1 MNATTIVTLT
11 MTTLNITRQH
21 VGQALRQ
28 MRRDAQ
34 YTPSELTAINK
45 AALNLEACTW
55 QYDGEALVIESATT
69 MFKRYHVQH
78 TGCDCKA
85 GTAGRPCW
93 HMAAF
98 VLMQRA
104 AQLALTPATP
114 RKTWEQIQADAD
126 ELYS

>member
-1 MNATTIVTLT
+1 MQTIVTPT
-11 MTTLNITRQH
+11 MPALNITRQH

-28 MRRDAQ
+28 MRLDCQ
-34 YTPSELTAINK
+34 YNGAELNAVNR

-78 TGCDCKA
+78 NGCDCKA

-93 HMAAF
+93 HLAAF
-98 VLMQRA
+98 RLMQRA
-104 AQLALTPATP
+104 AEIALQPAKP
-114 RKTWEQIQADAD
+114 KKTWDQIQAEAD
-126 ELYS
+126 ELFS

>member
-1 MNATTIVTLT
+1 MQTIVAPT
-11 MTTLNITRQH
+11 MPALNITRQH

-28 MRRDAQ
+28 MRLDCQ
-34 YTPSELTAINK
+34 YNGAELNAVNR

-78 TGCDCKA
+78 NGCDCKA

-93 HMAAF
+93 HLAAF
-98 VLMQRA
+98 RLMQRA
-104 AQLALTPATP
+104 AEIALQPAKP
-114 RKTWEQIQADAD
+114 KKTWDQIQAEAD
-126 ELYS
+126 ELFS